1 MVFLPIIF
9 ISRRSLHVSKDKEEK
24 YLLNLIFSFFYACQT
39 SIGLFF
45 RCESDQKG
53 CIRFANEHTSVTD
66 QILKRSGRQKK
77 SKMSLGVKLDTLR
90 GPGAPGERLAR
101 VIFRG
106 KIFSIIIYKQYISV
120 QVSVFLGDLFIHYK
134 LVLIFT

>member
-24 YLLNLIFSFFYACQT
+24 YLLNLIFSFFPYLSDFHRT
-39 SIGLFF
+39 FF

-53 CIRFANEHTSVTD
+53 CIRFANEHTPVTD
-66 QILKRSGRQKK
+66 QILKRSGRENK

-106 KIFSIIIYKQYISV
+106 KIFSITIYKHISV
-120 QVSVFLGDLFIHYK
+120 QVSVFLGGLFIHYNW